1 MNTTKTSTELKA
13 SAKAQ
18 LLGNYG
24 KMISAF
30 LLMDFGC
37 GLLLYLAGDLL
48 SAPTLFNQILYYVI
62 ELLVCLLLG
71 VFMLGQTRLYM
82 NFVTGRP
89 TALNDLFSGF
99 RSRSELG
106 IQIMLCYIGTLLGCL
121 IPFFLSLAVYF
132 AVMSVY
138 LLPLVSVLLIGGL
151 TAACILL
158 LSLSQCYFIALD
170 FPDYSLKQICA
181 MSRRVMKGQRARLL
195 YLYISFVPLMLLS
208 ILSFGLGLLWIYP
221 YMQCTLTHFYF
232 DLMDYHTRQYVSKS
246 NTPPRAARHQD

>member
-1 MNTTKTSTELKA
+1 MNATKTSTELKA

-37 GLLLYLAGDLL
+37 GLLLYLADDLL
-48 SAPTLFNQILYYVI
+48 SAPTLVNQVLSYVI
-62 ELLVCLLLG
+62 DLLVYLLLG

-82 NFVTGRP
+82 NFAAGRP
-89 TALNDLFSGF
+89 AALGDLFSGF

-106 IQIMLCYIGTLLGCL
+106 IQIMLCYIGILLGCL
-121 IPFFLSLAVYF
+121 IPFFISLAAYYSVT
-132 AVMSVY
+132 SVY
-138 LLPLVSVLLIGGL
+138 LMPLVSTLFVGGVI
-151 TAACILL
+151 AACVLL

-170 FPDYSLKQICA
+170 FPDYQFRQICA
-181 MSRRVMKGQRARLL
+181 MSRRVMKGQRARLF

-208 ILSFGLGLLWIYP
+208 VLSFGLGLLWIYP

-232 DLMDYHTRQYVSKS
+232 DLMDYHTKQY
-246 NTPPRAARHQD
+246 A

>member
-1 MNTTKTSTELKA
+1 MNATKTSTELKA

-30 LLMDFGC
+30 LLMDLSC

-48 SAPTLFNQILYYVI
+48 SAPTLVNQVLYYVI
-62 ELLVCLLLG
+62 ELLIYLLLG

-89 TALNDLFSGF
+89 AALGDLFSGF
-99 RSRSELG
+99 RSHSEVG
-106 IQIMLCYIGTLLGCL
+106 IKIMLCYIGILLGCL
-121 IPFFLSLAVYF
+121 IPFFILFAVYF
-132 AVMSVY
+132 TVKSVY
-138 LLPLVSVLLIGGL
+138 LMPLVSIFLIGGVI
-151 TAACILL
+151 AACVLL

-170 FPDYSLKQICA
+170 FPDYQFRQICA
-181 MSRRVMKGQRARLL
+181 MSRRVMKGQRARLF

-208 ILSFGLGLLWIYP
+208 VLSFGLGLLWIYP
-221 YMQCTLTHFYF
+221 YMQCTLTNFYF
-232 DLMDYHTRQYVSKS
+232 DLMDYHTKQY
-246 NTPPRAARHQD
+246 A